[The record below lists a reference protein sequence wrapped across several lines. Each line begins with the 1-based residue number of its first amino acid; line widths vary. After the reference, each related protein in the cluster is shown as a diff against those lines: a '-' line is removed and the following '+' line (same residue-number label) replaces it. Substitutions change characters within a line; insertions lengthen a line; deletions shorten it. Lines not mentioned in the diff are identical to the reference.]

1 MNEAEVMIEVV
12 RAIKGLGLTVEDVN
26 WETGRILVSIPKPKP

>member
-12 RAIKGLGLTVEDVN
+12 RTIRGLGLTVENVD
-26 WETGRILVSIPKPKP
+26 WQSGRILVSIPKPRH

>member
-12 RAIKGLGLTVEDVN
+12 RMITGLGLIVEDVN